1 MNADQ
6 LIARARSATDKL
18 YQDDNTPG
26 KKNFHIGFLES
37 TIRELV
43 YVIQDLEGKVFF
55 SFRQRLSHAD
65 YRRKSGSQRS
75 L

>member
-6 LIARARSATDKL
+6 LISRARSATDKL

-43 YVIQDLEGKVFF
+43 VLINRQQELLEYTNDEIKTLQDEL
-55 SFRQRLSHAD
+55 RNLND
-65 YRRKSGSQRS
+65 
-75 L
+75 

>member
-6 LIARARSATDKL
+6 LISRARSATDKL

-43 YVIQDLEGKVFF
+43 YVIQDLEGDISNLKHEILVLQKEL
-55 SFRQRLSHAD
+55 REH
-65 YRRKSGSQRS
+65 YE
-75 L
+75 

>member
-6 LIARARSATDKL
+6 LISRARSATDKL

-37 TIRELV
+37 TIRELA
-43 YVIQDLEGKVFF
+43 YVIQDLEGDISNLKHEILVLQKEL
-55 SFRQRLSHAD
+55 REH
-65 YRRKSGSQRS
+65 YE
-75 L
+75 

>member
-6 LIARARSATDKL
+6 LISRARSATDKL

-43 YVIQDLEGKVFF
+43 VLINRQQELLEYSNDEIKTLQDEL
-55 SFRQRLSHAD
+55 RNLND
-65 YRRKSGSQRS
+65 
-75 L
+75 

>member
-6 LIARARSATDKL
+6 LISRARSATDKL

-43 YVIQDLEGKVFF
+43 YVIQDLEGDISTLKHEILVLQKEL
-55 SFRQRLSHAD
+55 REH
-65 YRRKSGSQRS
+65 YE
-75 L
+75 